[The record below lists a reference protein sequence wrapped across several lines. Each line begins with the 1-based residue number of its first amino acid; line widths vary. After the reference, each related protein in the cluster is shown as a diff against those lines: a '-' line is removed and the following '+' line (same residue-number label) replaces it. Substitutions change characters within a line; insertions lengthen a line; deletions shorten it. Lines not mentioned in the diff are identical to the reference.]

1 MVAVGAERAGIM
13 SSSAQPCPTYPAVN
27 YRRAEEARSWPV
39 FVSGQWDIPKPATA
53 PLALLPDDAS

>member
-13 SSSAQPCPTYPAVN
+13 SSSAQPCLTYPAVN

-39 FVSGQWDIPKPATA
+39 LVSG
-53 PLALLPDDAS
+53 